1 MKVRTS
7 SLPTLLCPWAAVSM
21 ASLLAQTLEQQLRG
35 IPVLAV
41 GTTCP
46 GGFTV
51 IESILHWLANGVRQ
65 PVCIFNSG
73 NAAAFIGK
81 DGRLYT
87 LRTVLNEDGPSEPR
101 SELRLD
107 AAKSDSQD
115 WQLTDTPD
123 VAAVTVAHTE
133 RCILV
138 LDSKMELHV
147 RQDDGTVQ
155 DSCLTEEVVSVVPG
169 ERALVEAALPR
180 PLAGRRVAQVACS
193 DKHFLALTSDGVVHS
208 CGSNTSGQLGLGHT
222 DFILK
227 LSPISLD
234 KNGMNRL
241 FRNLRRLRL
250 GALGRGLEV
259 LTWFVGSC
267 LSQTWGERRLLL
279 EAAMIFDLEE
289 GRDADNIRSPFG
301 LRLCLPTL
309 GTIVH
314 LCAVLA
320 DEAETELPE
329 EKLPEVPFG
338 AKTGVYFPFRD
349 YTVEEWLD
357 WIYHLQTNHV
367 LLTPEYAA
375 YVCEVARLLGMP
387 STEHEDPQSIHV
399 CCMGPGSYLVKW
411 FVDSRKLPSNDKQV
425 ISPGFDLYHHG
436 AGQLLTFLIGAFP
449 KNWGTANPDANFKNS
464 DGRGMFQLKCDT
476 QPKDRSCLPCRFG
489 FSVSNGEM
497 RTASGHFTLN
507 NCVVELPEEES
518 AFHLFGGAGPDQ
530 LVEVNALVELL

>member
-1 MKVRTS
+1 
-7 SLPTLLCPWAAVSM
+7 M

-169 ERALVEAALPR
+169 ERALVEVSRCFEYSLLLGEGFPER
-180 PLAGRRVAQVACS
+180 YKKFDS
-193 DKHFLALTSDGVVHS
+193 DDR
-208 CGSNTSGQLGLGHT
+208 LGHT

-241 FRNLRRLRL
+241 WWLMFQLVS
-250 GALGRGLEV
+250 G
-259 LTWFVGSC
+259 T
-267 LSQTWGERRLLL
+267 
-279 EAAMIFDLEE
+279 EAAMQITSAVLLV
-289 GRDADNIRSPFG
+289 FG
-301 LRLCLPTL
+301 FACR
-309 GTIVH
+309 
-314 LCAVLA
+314 AVLA

-329 EKLPEVPFG
+329 EKLPQAPFG
-338 AKTGVYFPFRD
+338 AKTEVYFPFRD

-425 ISPGFDLYHHG
+425 IPPGFDLYHHG

-464 DGRGMFQLKCDT
+464 DGRGVFQLKCDT

-530 LVEVNALVELL
+530 LVEVNALVELF

>member
-234 KNGMNRL
+234 KNGMNRFAIFVACGSEHSAVL
-241 FRNLRRLRL
+241 CEQGTAITFGSSHDFRL
-250 GALGRGLEV
+250 GRSPAGLGHQ
-259 LTWFVGSC
+259 C
-267 LSQTWGERRLLL
+267 A
-279 EAAMIFDLEE
+279 AAMQITSAVLLV
-289 GRDADNIRSPFG
+289 FG
-301 LRLCLPTL
+301 FACR
-309 GTIVH
+309 
-314 LCAVLA
+314 AVLA

-329 EKLPEVPFG
+329 EKLPQAPFG
-338 AKTGVYFPFRD
+338 AKTEVYFPFRD

-425 ISPGFDLYHHG
+425 IPPGFDLYHHG

-464 DGRGMFQLKCDT
+464 DGRGVFQLKCDT

-530 LVEVNALVELL
+530 LVEVNALVELF